1 METEPYQ
8 IVKQIFKNKKTNIMD
23 RLDLIESLP
32 VNTEE
37 ALDIVGK
44 LVEEGKLRKITTG
57 RLVQVKLMFA

>member
-1 METEPYQ
+1 
-8 IVKQIFKNKKTNIMD
+8 MD